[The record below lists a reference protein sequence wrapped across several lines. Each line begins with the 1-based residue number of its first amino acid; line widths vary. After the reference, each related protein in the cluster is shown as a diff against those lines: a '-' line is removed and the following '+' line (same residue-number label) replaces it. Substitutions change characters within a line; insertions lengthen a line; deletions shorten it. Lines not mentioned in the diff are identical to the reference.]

1 MGICR
6 KNGEIMSSLTNRGP
20 LGRTNSRKTGSS
32 AWSRNSQV
40 KNLLAEENEDTRDAK
55 IDTQQILAAEPVDLQ
70 ALLSKLTIDY
80 DEYAYPRE
88 KTVPAD
94 CYFSTIVAMSV
105 RIKEDKV
112 ILDVDY
118 DLEDRYGA
126 IRHIR
131 QSYPVGSQP
140 YKALS
145 KALVAAGLRKDQKIS
160 DAIGTTEMLR
170 VDYVSKNSDLGSIV
184 ERKPYVIPPEDDD
197 SEFDDCLDD
206 TDE

>member
-1 MGICR
+1 
-6 KNGEIMSSLTNRGP
+6 MSSLTNRGP
-20 LGRTNSRKTGSS
+20 LGRTNGRKTGN
-32 AWSRNSQV
+32 APWSRNSQV
-40 KNLLAEENEDTRDAK
+40 HKLLAEEEDNTSEVK
-55 IDTQQILAAEPVDLQ
+55 IDSQQTAAADPVDLQ
-70 ALLSKLTIDY
+70 SLLSKLTIDF

-94 CYFSTIVAMSV
+94 CYFSTIMAMSV

-140 YKALS
+140 YKMLS
-145 KALVAAGLRKDQKIS
+145 KALAAAGLEKGQQIT
-160 DAIGTTEMLR
+160 DAVGTTEMLR
-170 VDYVSKNSDLGSIV
+170 VDYISKNSDLGSIV

-197 SEFDDCLDD
+197 SEYDNFLDD
-206 TDE
+206 TEE